1 MIANGIIGLIIG
13 YLLGSIPTA
22 YLAARLVKGIDIRQI
37 GSGNVGGLNTYRQ
50 IGTKAAVV
58 VAMIDIGK
66 GSAAIAVA
74 YWLLTLD
81 PRWVL
86 GVGLAAVIGH
96 MWMVWLKFQGG
107 KAVGTM
113 VGVLSAMMPLLGGY
127 WPELLI
133 FFAMIAIPLFI
144 THNVALSTF
153 IALVC
158 LPFIMW
164 LGRPPGDFIVWS
176 AILGLII
183 VLRYLPTAKAAWIK
197 VGNNKRAFFFDS
209 LRGRER

>member
-22 YLAARLVKGIDIRQI
+22 YLAARLVKGIDIRKI

-58 VAMIDIGK
+58 VAMVDIGK
-66 GSAAIAVA
+66 GSAAVAVA
-74 YWLLTLD
+74 YWLLALD
-81 PRWVL
+81 PRWVM
-86 GVGLAAVIGH
+86 GAGLAAVIGH

-113 VGVLSAMMPLLGGY
+113 VGVLSAMLPLLGGY
-127 WPELLI
+127 WPELLV

-153 IALVC
+153 IGLVS

-164 LGRPPGDFIVWS
+164 VGRPPVDLIVWS

-183 VLRYLPTAKAAWIK
+183 ILRYLPTARAAWIK
-197 VGNNKRAFFFDS
+197 VGDNKRAFFFDS
-209 LRGRER
+209 LRGRGG